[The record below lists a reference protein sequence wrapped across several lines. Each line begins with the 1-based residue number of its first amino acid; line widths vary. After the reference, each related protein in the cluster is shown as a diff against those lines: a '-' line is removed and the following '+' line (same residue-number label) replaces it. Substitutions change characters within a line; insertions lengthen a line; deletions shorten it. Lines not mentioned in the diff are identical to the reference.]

1 MSDNPHIEQSKNMVD
16 LATKRP
22 EFKEIKTPFDT
33 RAFWDQI
40 SSEHMLVAQETFKTQ
55 YSAFEEWVDVATEA
69 VKRGNKLIF
78 FGNGGSAAD
87 SQHIVAEMSIKLR
100 KERSPIAALSLSLDA
115 SAITACANDY
125 GFDQIFSRQI
135 RTLGYGGDV
144 AVGLSTSG
152 NSANIINGLKKAK
165 RMDMIT
171 VGLTGETGGKM
182 PPHCDLMMKV
192 PSTDP
197 ARIQEMHITFGHMFV
212 GALEQK
218 LGLV

>member
-1 MSDNPHIEQSKNMVD
+1 MID

-22 EFKEIKTPFDT
+22 EFHEPKTDFNT
-33 RAFWDQI
+33 KTFWEDLATDHL
-40 SSEHMLVAQETFKTQ
+40 SVAQRTFATQ
-55 YSAFEEWVDVATEA
+55 FGSFNQWVESAEQAI
-69 VKRGNKLIF
+69 KRGNKMIM

-135 RTLGYGGDV
+135 RTLGYGGDI
-144 AVGLSTSG
+144 AIGLSTSG
-152 NSANIINGLKKAK
+152 NSPNVLNGLKKAK

-171 VGLTGETGGKM
+171 VGLSGETGGKM
-182 PPHCDLMMKV
+182 AGLCDILICV

-197 ARIQEMHITFGHMFV
+197 ARIQEMHITLGHMFV

>member
-1 MSDNPHIEQSKNMVD
+1 MSTTSETGKDGNMID
-16 LATKRP
+16 LASKKP
-22 EFKEIKTPFDT
+22 EFKEVKTPFDIKSYWKSM
-33 RAFWDQI
+33 AA
-40 SSEHMLVAQETFKTQ
+40 EHMRVAEQTFASQ
-55 YSAFEEWVDVATEA
+55 YPVFEEWVKTAEEA
-69 VKRGNKLIF
+69 IKRGNKLIF

-100 KERSPIAALSLSLDA
+100 RERSPIAALSLSLDA

-152 NSANIINGLKKAK
+152 NSDNILKGLKKAK
-165 RMDMIT
+165 RMDMQT

-182 PPHCDLMMKV
+182 QSLCDILLKV

-212 GALEQK
+212 GALEER

>member
-1 MSDNPHIEQSKNMVD
+1 MSEISETGQNTNMVD
-16 LATKRP
+16 LATKKP
-22 EFKEIKTPFDT
+22 EFKEVKNPFDIEKYWNNM
-33 RAFWDQI
+33 AK
-40 SSEHMLVAQETFKTQ
+40 EHMRVAQETFGSQ
-55 YSAFEEWVDVATEA
+55 YAVFEEWVKTAEEA
-69 VKRGNKLIF
+69 IKRGNKLIF

-100 KERSPIAALSLSLDA
+100 RERSPIAALSLSLDA

-135 RTLGYGGDV
+135 RTLGYGGDI

-152 NSANIINGLKKAK
+152 NSANVLNGLKKAK

-171 VGLTGETGGKM
+171 VGMTGETGGKIN
-182 PPHCDLMMKV
+182 PHCDFLLKV

-197 ARIQEMHITFGHMFV
+197 ARIQEMHITLGHMFV
-212 GALEQK
+212 GALEER

>member
-1 MSDNPHIEQSKNMVD
+1 MVD
-16 LATKRP
+16 LATKKP
-22 EFKEIKTPFDT
+22 EFREPKKPFDT
-33 RAFWDQI
+33 KAFWTQI
-40 SSEHMLVAQETFKTQ
+40 SEEHMNVAKQTFETQFP
-55 YSAFEEWVDVATEA
+55 AFEEWVNAAEETI
-69 VKRGNKLIF
+69 KRGNKIIM

-100 KERSPIAALSLSLDA
+100 QERSPIAALSLSLDA
-115 SAITACANDY
+115 SAITACANDF

-135 RTLGYGGDV
+135 RTLGYGGDM
-144 AVGLSTSG
+144 AIALSTSG
-152 NSANIINGLKKAK
+152 NSANILNGLKKAR

-171 VGLTGETGGKM
+171 IGLTGESGGKM
-182 PPHCDLMMKV
+182 KGLCDIILHV

>member
-1 MSDNPHIEQSKNMVD
+1 MSEESKTGTNENMVD
-16 LATKRP
+16 LATKLP
-22 EFKEIKTPFDT
+22 EFKEVKNPFDIESYWKSM
-33 RAFWDQI
+33 AA
-40 SSEHMLVAQETFKTQ
+40 EHMRVAEQTFSSQYDIFEKWVKT
-55 YSAFEEWVDVATEA
+55 SEEAI
-69 VKRGNKLIF
+69 KRGNKLIF

-100 KERSPIAALSLSLDA
+100 RERSPIAALSLSLDA

-135 RTLGYGGDV
+135 RTLGYGGDI

-152 NSANIINGLKKAK
+152 NSDNVIKGLKKAK

-171 VGLTGETGGKM
+171 VGLTGEAGGKM
-182 PPHCDLMMKV
+182 QSHCDILIKV

-197 ARIQEMHITFGHMFV
+197 ARIQEMHITLGHMFV
-212 GALEQK
+212 GALEER

>member
-1 MSDNPHIEQSKNMVD
+1 MVD
-16 LATKRP
+16 LATKKP
-22 EFKEIKTPFDT
+22 EFRDPKKPFDIQNYWT
-33 RAFWDQI
+33 QM
-40 SSEHMLVAQETFKTQ
+40 SEEHKSVAQKTFESQ
-55 YSAFEEWVDVATEA
+55 YEPFEKWVLEA
-69 VKRGNKLIF
+69 EKAIKRGNKLIM

-100 KERSPIAALSLSLDA
+100 QERSPIAALSLSLDA

-135 RTLGYGGDV
+135 RTLGYGGDI
-144 AVGLSTSG
+144 AIGLSTSG
-152 NSANIINGLKKAK
+152 NSPNVLNGLKKAK

-171 VGLTGETGGKM
+171 VGLTGESGGKM
-182 PPHCDLMMKV
+182 KDLCDIILHV